1 MMTPPPPRPDRWRNG
16 EPITPLPGEL
26 QMSPEQRARLDRVR
40 RIYHTGTQPLTV
52 ARARYDLIRRGAFD
66 GPGNR

>member
-1 MMTPPPPRPDRWRNG
+1 MTMPTPSERWRNG

-26 QMSPEQRARLDRVR
+26 QMTPEQRARLDRVR
-40 RIYHTGTQPLTV
+40 RIYHDGTQSLTV

-66 GPGNR
+66 GPGTH